1 VRRLGVDV
9 GGTFTDIIFVDDSGA
24 VRVHKIPTTTQNPA
38 EGTVAGIR
46 QIAGESDKVD
56 YIAHGTTI
64 ATNVILTHTGASV
77 GLITTRGFR
86 DILQLARHKKPL
98 NFSFYQDIPWHEFPL
113 VPRKNRLTV
122 EERIVPP
129 DGSVEI
135 PLNEDQVL
143 EALETLKVRGVEAIA
158 ICFLFSFLN
167 PEHEERAAALAREA
181 FPDSFISVRSELLRQ
196 HREYEVFSTV
206 CLNAYV
212 GPAVANYVRNLEA
225 ALAEGNAPSS
235 ETGSN
240 RVHYMTSSGGIAT
253 SAGVI
258 RRPVALLTSGPVGGL
273 IGGVHAGRTT
283 GFPNVITLDVGGT
296 SADIGVSVGGE
307 LRRRH
312 LLESQ
317 IGGYAVAMPM
327 IDLDTIGAGGGSIAF
342 VDDGGV
348 FRVGPE
354 SAGAS
359 PGPACYGRGGDK
371 PTVTDAQIVLGR
383 LREETPLAGVLP
395 LKRSLAE
402 HAIER
407 QVANPLGLNVHDA
420 AVGVLQISTELMVQA
435 VESNSVQRGYD
446 PRDFALVALG
456 GAGPMFAIDIA
467 VRMDIPWVVVP
478 PFPGIGA
485 AIGLLASDVMYE
497 DSRTIMA
504 ELDENGWKA
513 ASAAYQQM
521 SETMA
526 EQLQTDGF
534 ELADTHIDLLAD
546 CRYFHQGYELTI
558 GAPHYTT
565 EEWPRL
571 VRRAFDSA
579 HEREYGRSFE
589 DFRVQFVAARIRG
602 SGHMPKLEL
611 PQVAPGGEL
620 NPKRALV
627 AEKEITHL
635 LPAPHRAV
643 TSVFAR
649 DRLLAGDTVSGP
661 AILEQIDT
669 TTIIAPGAVA
679 EVRPDGSLV
688 VDCRNVRGSQ

>member
-1 VRRLGVDV
+1 MKRLGVDV
-9 GGTFTDIIFVDDSGA
+9 GGTFTDIIFVDDGGA
-24 VRVHKIPTTTQNPA
+24 VRVHKVPTTTHNPA
-38 EGTVAGIR
+38 EGTIVGIR
-46 QIAGESDKVD
+46 QIAGDSDID

-98 NFSFYQDIPWHEFPL
+98 NFSFYQDIPWHQFPL

-129 DGSVEI
+129 DGSIEI
-135 PLNEDQVL
+135 ALNEDQVL
-143 EALETLKVRGVEAIA
+143 EALETLKTVGVEAIA

-167 PEHEERAAALAREA
+167 PEHEQRVADLARKA
-181 FPDSFISVRSELLRQ
+181 FPDAFISVRSELLRQ

-225 ALAEGNAPSS
+225 ALADASSS
-235 ETGSN
+235 ETGLN

-258 RRPVALLTSGPVGGL
+258 RRPVSLLTSGPVGGL

-283 GFPNVITLDVGGT
+283 GFANVITLDVGGT

-327 IDLDTIGAGGGSIAF
+327 IDLDTIGAGGGSIGF

-354 SAGAS
+354 SAGAN

-402 HAIER
+402 HAVETV
-407 QVANPLGLNVHDA
+407 VAKPLGLSVHNA
-420 AVGVLQISTELMVQA
+420 AVGMLQISTELMVQA

-446 PRDFALVALG
+446 PRDFALIALG

-467 VRMDIPWVVVP
+467 VRMGIPWVVVP

-504 ELDENGWKA
+504 ELDEHGWKV
-513 ASAAYQQM
+513 ASAAYREM

-526 EQLQTDGF
+526 AQLESDGF
-534 ELADTHIDLLAD
+534 KPADIHIDLLAD
-546 CRYFHQGYELTI
+546 CRYFHQGYELTV
-558 GAPHYTT
+558 GVPSDSTA
-565 EEWPRL
+565 EWPRL
-571 VRRAFDSA
+571 VRKAFDAA
-579 HEREYGRSFE
+579 HEREYGRSFG

-602 SGHMPKLEL
+602 SGRMPEL
-611 PQVAPGGEL
+611 DLPRVAPGGER
-620 NPKRALV
+620 NPSRALV
-627 AEKEITHL
+627 AKNEITHL
-635 LPAPHRAV
+635 LPSPHRV
-643 TSVFAR
+643 MTSVFLR
-649 DRLLAGDTVSGP
+649 GRLLGGDIVNGP

-679 EVRPDGSLV
+679 EVRPDGSIV
-688 VDCRNVRGSQ
+688 VDCRNVMASR